1 MKETPEIKLDGK
13 PIGFRAVFR
22 IVLRSLP
29 VVIPVAVLAGWVIF
43 VFTN

>member
-13 PIGFRAVFR
+13 PIGIRAVLR
-22 IVLRSLP
+22 LVLKSLP
-29 VVIPVAVLAGWVIF
+29 VIVPVSVLAGWVIF